1 LKISMVIP
9 TYNEKD
15 NVFDDYNRVKKIFD
29 NELKDY
35 EYEMLFIDNFSSDGT
50 RDKLKILASQDPN
63 VKVILN
69 GKNFGWMRSSF
80 YGLINTTGDC
90 TVLLAADMQEPPEM
104 MVRFVEEWKKGAKVV
119 VGIKNESKEN
129 KLVYFLRNCY
139 YNMINRIT
147 EIDHIKQFMGFG
159 LYDREFINVLRSLD
173 DPMPYFR
180 GMVAELGYGVVQVPY
195 TQERR
200 KKGKTHFNLFQVY
213 DLAMLGITSYSK
225 VVMRFA
231 TMLGFLISF
240 ISIIVAI
247 VTLILKLSG
256 AISYP
261 IGIAAISIGVFALGG
276 ITLFF
281 IGLLGEYILNINVRV
296 MHRPLV
302 VEEARINFDKE

>member
-1 LKISMVIP
+1 MVIP

>member
-1 LKISMVIP
+1 MKISMVIP